1 MTRHSR
7 RARFGGPGLA
17 SVPEVFMD
25 QLPSHALAELG
36 QIDLRQHDVAAV
48 LGRIAEVAKRTIAG
62 TAEASFTLIEA
73 GEARTAAYTG
83 NLALAL
89 DERQYEEDR
98 GPCLDA
104 AAGSV
109 LVSVP
114 DMASEDR
121 WKRFAEAALEA
132 GVQSSLSMGIPI
144 QDAVVGA
151 LNMYGTTPSAFDD
164 ESIELARTFA
174 GYAAIALANAHLY
187 ASSAALAAQMRQAME
202 SRSVI
207 DQAIGV
213 TMAEERCNPTQ
224 AFDLLVR
231 LSQVSNRKLRDI
243 AQAIVD
249 AKTAQAA
256 QGSQA
261 AQE

>member
-1 MTRHSR
+1 MN
-7 RARFGGPGLA
+7 
-17 SVPEVFMD
+17 

-36 QIDLRQHDVAAV
+36 RIDLREHDVAAV
-48 LGRIAEVAKRTIAG
+48 LGRIAEVAKQTIPG
-62 TAEASFTLIEA
+62 TAEASVTLVEA

-83 NLALAL
+83 SIALAL

-109 LVSVP
+109 MVSVP
-114 DMASEDR
+114 DMANEDR
-121 WKRFAEAALEA
+121 WKKFAEAATAA
-132 GVQSSLSMGIPI
+132 GVRSSLSMGIPI

-151 LNMYGTTPSAFDD
+151 LNMYGITPAAFDAD
-164 ESIELARTFA
+164 SIELARTFA

-187 ASSAALAAQMRQAME
+187 ASSAALALQMRQAME

-207 DQAIGV
+207 DQAIGI
-213 TMAEERCNPTQ
+213 TMVQERCNPTQ

-231 LSQVSNRKLRDI
+231 LSQASNRKLREVAQLVVDARA
-243 AQAIVD
+243 AQAD
-249 AKTAQAA
+249 H
-256 QGSQA
+256 
-261 AQE
+261 E